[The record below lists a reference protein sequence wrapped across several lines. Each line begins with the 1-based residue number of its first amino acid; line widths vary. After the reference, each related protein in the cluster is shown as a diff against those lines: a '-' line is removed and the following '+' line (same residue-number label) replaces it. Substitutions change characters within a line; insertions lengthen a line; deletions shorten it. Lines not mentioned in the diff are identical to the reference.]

1 MFKYEDEFGFH
12 YMVMDKLPGERPTYM
27 EPISSEKMV
36 GPIGFYYVMREGPPR
51 GNLHIRRPS
60 RSRER
65 STQTVF
71 LELSLVSSFRRTA
84 NWLMC
89 PAPNSSPGWVG
100 GQIMKTFRNG
110 GKGPGPTEPP
120 RRRRG
125 KGGEI
130 PSSRKSLSLHEKQTI
145 ASAQAEWGGD
155 LLL

>member
-1 MFKYEDEFGFH
+1 MQNIRKTFRFIDMKKIKKYVVFKYEDEFGFH
-12 YMVMDKLPGERPTYM
+12 YMVMDKLPGERD
-27 EPISSEKMV
+27 
-36 GPIGFYYVMREGPPR
+36 
-51 GNLHIRRPS
+51 LHIRRPS
-60 RSRER
+60 RSGER

-89 PAPNSSPGWVG
+89 PAPNSSPWWVG
-100 GQIMKTFRNG
+100 GQIMKTFWNG
-110 GKGPGPTEPP
+110 GEGPGLTEPP

-125 KGGEI
+125 KEGEI

-145 ASAQAEWGGD
+145 ASAQAECGGD